1 MPPKQYNLTQLAER
15 IKVHRLTI
23 YYWIKKGWFKPK
35 RDSRNYPVCTVLD
48 IENLLKWRN
57 SFK

>member
-23 YYWIKKGWFKPK
+23 YYWIKKDWIRPR
-35 RDSRNYPVCTVLD
+35 RDYRGYPVFTETDVKKIVQWHKKLQ
-48 IENLLKWRN
+48 
-57 SFK
+57 